1 MRRQDQQRQSNPW
14 WTAGG
19 CVAESDLRPGD
30 DGIEVGAGA
39 AAGSSSKRETRGYS
53 TTVDSFML
61 VYVEIYNFIYWKK
74 YPFNTIPNTQSILR
88 CSCYRTETKSAWKGH
103 KTCVG
108 SKKQRMS
115 K

>member
-1 MRRQDQQRQSNPW
+1 MIPTTTRKSTNENKQSMRRQDQQRQSNPW

-74 YPFNTIPNTQSILR
+74 YPL
-88 CSCYRTETKSAWKGH
+88 C
-103 KTCVG
+103 
-108 SKKQRMS
+108 M
-115 K
+115 